1 MDIPMKTLE
10 EIPFPTVTKDLIM
23 SLDQLYPERCPDPE
37 DKLSRVWYKSG
48 QRSVVNFLIEQ
59 RKRQNETIR

>member
-1 MDIPMKTLE
+1 MKTLME
-10 EIPFPTVTKDLIM
+10 RPFPPVSKDLIEAM
-23 SLDQLYPERCPDPE
+23 NPLYPEKCPDPE
-37 DKLSRVWYKSG
+37 DSMQQVWYKSG